1 MGKFELSD
9 KLAPAGKLV
18 VIGGH
23 ENKMG
28 RPETEMQKEGDDP
41 LEVLEA
47 VISLTEKSSPVI
59 EVITTASGEHEESFA
74 DYMRIFKR
82 LGAVEVGHIFHHN
95 RGEVLLDDLRTRIER
110 ADVLF
115 FTGGDQLKLT
125 SIYGGTALLSQIK
138 DRYISE
144 PIVIA
149 GTSAGA
155 MAFSTPMII
164 SGNKDNQQLVGAV
177 RITTGFSLLKNIC
190 VDTHFVD
197 RSRFVRM
204 SQVIATNPGC
214 IGIGIEEDTA
224 LIVEHGKTIRVIGSG
239 VVIIIDGFGTRASNV
254 TEYDSGKYIS
264 ISDLK
269 VSILNDGAVWEIP
282 ALEPLFI

>member
-1 MGKFELSD
+1 MRKS
-9 KLAPAGKLV
+9 KLHYPPAPAGKLV

-23 ENKMG
+23 ENKNG
-28 RPETEMQKEGDDP
+28 RPETEMQKEGNDP
-41 LEVLEA
+41 LEVLES
-47 VISLTEKSSPVI
+47 VMLLSGKSSPVM
-59 EVITTASGEHEESFA
+59 EVITTASGEPEESFS
-74 DYMRIFKR
+74 DYLKIFNR
-82 LGAVEVGHIFHHN
+82 LGAADVGQIFHQD
-95 RGEVLLDDLRTRIER
+95 RGEVLLDDLTERIGR

-125 SIYGGTALLSQIK
+125 SIYGGTKLLSQIK
-138 DRYISE
+138 ERYVKE

-204 SQVIATNPGC
+204 SQVIATNPCC

-224 LIVEHGKTIRVIGSG
+224 LVVEHGKAIRVIGSG
-239 VVIIIDGFGTRASNV
+239 VVIIIDGFHTKSSNV
-254 TEYDSGKYIS
+254 TEYDSGKCIS
-264 ISDLK
+264 ISDLN
-269 VSILNDGAVWEIP
+269 VSILKDGSVWEIP
-282 ALEPLFI
+282 ALEPFFI

>member
-1 MGKFELSD
+1 MRKS
-9 KLAPAGKLV
+9 KLHHPPAPAGKLV

-23 ENKMG
+23 ENKNG
-28 RPETEMQKEGDDP
+28 RPETEMQKEGNDP
-41 LEVLEA
+41 LEVLES
-47 VISLTEKSSPVI
+47 VMLLSGKSSPVI
-59 EVITTASGEHEESFA
+59 EVITTASGEPEESFN
-74 DYMRIFKR
+74 DYLKIFNH
-82 LGAVEVGHIFHHN
+82 LGAADVGQIFHQD
-95 RGEVLLDDLRTRIER
+95 RGEVLYYDLTERIGR

-125 SIYGGTALLSQIK
+125 SIYGGTKLLSQIK
-138 DRYISE
+138 ERYIKE

-224 LIVEHGKTIRVIGSG
+224 LVVEHGNAIRVIGSG
-239 VVIIIDGFGTRASNV
+239 VVIIIDGFHTKSSNV
-254 TEYDSGKYIS
+254 TEYDSGQCIS
-264 ISDLK
+264 ISDLN
-269 VSILNDGAVWEIP
+269 VSILKDGSVWEIP
-282 ALEPLFI
+282 ALEPFFI